1 MHLESTTDLSIIYS
15 NLNKLKSNKEN
26 IILISTGEMNP
37 IHRCHISNMI
47 KTKQYLENIH
57 DYNVIAGYISPTH
70 DEYVQEKLGNYF
82 IPSHHRINMCQ
93 KAIQEENQQDWLA
106 VDKVECMDTFLN
118 NVTYSLQEFINKNFN
133 MEKAIRVI
141 YVAGLDLF
149 NRCHGMNFLGQS
161 HIGGVVVVYRYGQNT
176 SRIKSFIDK
185 NSLKISFILLDNQ
198 DDYKSYD
205 ISSTLIRQKL
215 KLNEN
220 CSRLTYN
227 SVLEYLQTIP
237 NYY

>member
-1 MHLESTTDLSIIYS
+1 
-15 NLNKLKSNKEN
+15 
-26 IILISTGEMNP
+26 
-37 IHRCHISNMI
+37 
-47 KTKQYLENIH
+47 
-57 DYNVIAGYISPTH
+57 
-70 DEYVQEKLGNYF
+70 
-82 IPSHHRINMCQ
+82 
-93 KAIQEENQQDWLA
+93 
-106 VDKVECMDTFLN
+106 
-118 NVTYSLQEFINKNFN
+118 

-141 YVAGLDLF
+141 YVASLDLF
-149 NRCHGMNFLGQS
+149 NRCHGMNSLGQS

-220 CSRLTYN
+220 CSHLTYN